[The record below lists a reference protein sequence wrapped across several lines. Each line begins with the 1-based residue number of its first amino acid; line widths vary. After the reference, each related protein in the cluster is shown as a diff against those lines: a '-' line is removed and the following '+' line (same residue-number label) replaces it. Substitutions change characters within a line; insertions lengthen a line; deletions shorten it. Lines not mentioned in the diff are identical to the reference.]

1 MIGLLGSF
9 GDLLMGLVGV
19 LTLCVAGIIVF
30 SKGGSRDEQ
39 FQKRHRQRTD
49 FWGYE

>member
-1 MIGLLGSF
+1 MIDLLGNF
-9 GDLLMGLVGV
+9 GDLLMGFVGV

-30 SKGGSRDEQ
+30 NKGARQDQ
-39 FQKRHRQRTD
+39 FMKRRRERTN

>member
-9 GDLLMGLVGV
+9 GDLLMGFVGV
-19 LTLCVAGIIVF
+19 LTLCVAGVIVF
-30 SKGGSRDEQ
+30 NKGARNEA
-39 FQKRHRQRTD
+39 FRKRHRQRTD

>member
-9 GDLLMGLVGV
+9 GDLLMGFLGV
-19 LTLCVAGIIVF
+19 LTLSVAGIIVF
-30 SKGGSRDEQ
+30 NKGGRDEQ
-39 FQKRHRQRTD
+39 FRKRHRQRTD